1 MFLRLLSIEIRKLLK
16 HPILWL
22 EFASLVLIMAAYFAA
37 RYALMVTS
45 IRNGLVNTRGLE
57 LDLQIGLGLFSFLS
71 VLFYATTAAL
81 ISAYDY
87 PERGIQL
94 WLARGVPHPL
104 LLLARLAVTLLFG
117 LVLVS
122 LAVVTIL
129 GVATLARVVFL
140 GGYTAKDLEWAQVLP
155 AILRV
160 FWASLPYQAM
170 TILFGVISR
179 SPLFA
184 AGGTLVFRTVLE
196 NLLAGLADRF
206 PTLINL
212 LPSRLGLILQINT
225 YQLDRTAKA
234 ITLDQHFL
242 TEPQSILAIGTLF
255 IFISGVS
262 LVIFSHQDWGG

>member
-1 MFLRLLSIEIRKLLK
+1 MFLRLLSIEIRKLFK

-22 EFASLVLIMAAYFAA
+22 EFASLVLIIAAYFAA

-45 IRNGLVNTRGLE
+45 VRNGLVNTHGLE

-71 VLFYATTAAL
+71 ILFYATTTAL
-81 ISAYDY
+81 ISAYDF
-87 PERGIQL
+87 PERGIQI
-94 WLARGVPHPL
+94 WLTRGVPRRL
-104 LLLARLAVTLLFG
+104 LMLARLAVTLLFG
-117 LVLVS
+117 LLLVS
-122 LAVVTIL
+122 FAVAVIL
-129 GVATLARVVFL
+129 GMAALARVVFL
-140 GGYTAKDLEWAQVLP
+140 GGYTAKDLDWAQVLP

-160 FWASLPYQAM
+160 FWASLPYQAL
-170 TILFGVISR
+170 TVLFGVSSR

-196 NLLAGLADRF
+196 NLLVGLADRF

-234 ITLDQHFL
+234 VTLDKHFL
-242 TEPQSILAIGTLF
+242 TEPQSVLAIGALF
-255 IFISGVS
+255 IFVSGIS
-262 LVIFSHQDWGG
+262 LVIFSRQDWGG